1 MERKGNGKDTEE
13 RRCERRGMLLTQVPV
28 ALLLIGTLLVVGCVT
43 PGPEQP
49 DGSLTEAESREL
61 ARTFVEQSPTYQ
73 FDGFDLEYTQTIVLH
88 CPYCWRFLFD
98 FQSRHAGYGNR
109 TGQVLAQVITPHT
122 AEVTVINGTIT
133 SAVLDGRW
141 NMLTQS
147 GLEPLTREEALA
159 IARNSSCVQEG
170 TLTDTVVY
178 NDYTRTWWIDLVPF
192 TVKPGCNPACV
203 VSEDTGTAE
212 INWRC
217 TGLLLPE

>member
-1 MERKGNGKDTEE
+1 M
-13 RRCERRGMLLTQVPV
+13 MLTQVPV

-49 DGSLTEAESREL
+49 GWNLTEVESREL

-73 FDGFDLEYTQTIVLH
+73 FDGFDLVDNQTIVLH

-141 NMLTQS
+141 NMLTQTLVS
-147 GLEPLTREEALA
+147 DYQNPAEAQGGFEPLTREEALA

-170 TLTDTVVY
+170 TLTDTAVY

-192 TVKPGCNPACV
+192 TEKQGCNPACV
-203 VSEDTGTAE
+203 VSEDTRTAE

>member
-1 MERKGNGKDTEE
+1 M
-13 RRCERRGMLLTQVPV
+13 MLTQVPV

-49 DGSLTEAESREL
+49 GWNLTEVESREL

-73 FDGFDLEYTQTIVLH
+73 FDGFDLVDNQTIVLH
-88 CPYCWRFLFD
+88 CPYCYIFLFD
-98 FQSRHAGYGNR
+98 FQSQHAGYGNR

-122 AEVTVINGTIT
+122 AAVTVINGTIT

-141 NMLTQS
+141 NMLTQTLVS
-147 GLEPLTREEALA
+147 DYQNSVEAQGGLEPLTREEALA

-170 TLTDTVVY
+170 TLTDTAVY

-192 TVKPGCNPACV
+192 TEKPGCNPACV
-203 VSEDTGTAE
+203 VSEDTRTAE